1 MGASALSCSLA
12 MDGRKQSQRKTV
24 LGGKAWENFGDLEI
38 RGSGSGF
45 FPYVPT
51 YLPVRGALDGAVGMH
66 AAD

>member
-1 MGASALSCSLA
+1 M
-12 MDGRKQSQRKTV
+12 QSQRKTV